1 MARKTAARR
10 SAGVDAPGESAYNFS
25 IDLYW
30 DFPMTD
36 PVIAQKTPYVL
47 TLPPGVY
54 WWCACGRSQTQPFCD
69 GSHKGTGLEPVKLEL
84 NEAKQVYL
92 CGCKHSR
99 TKPLCDGSH
108 KTL

>member
-1 MARKTAARR
+1 
-10 SAGVDAPGESAYNFS
+10 
-25 IDLYW
+25 
-30 DFPMTD
+30 MTE
-36 PVIAQKTPYVL
+36 PVVAQKGPYAL
-47 TLPPGVY
+47 TLQPGSY

-84 NEAKQVYL
+84 GETRRVYL